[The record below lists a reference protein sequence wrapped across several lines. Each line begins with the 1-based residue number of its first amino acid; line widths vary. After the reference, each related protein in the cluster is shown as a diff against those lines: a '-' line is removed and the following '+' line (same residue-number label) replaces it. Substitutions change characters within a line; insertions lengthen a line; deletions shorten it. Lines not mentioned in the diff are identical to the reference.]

1 MKVRHLLILSGSLF
15 FAANAFAEDG
25 AALFKKNNCVACH
38 QMSSKLVG
46 PSLKAIAAKYAGDA
60 TAQAKMEAK
69 VRKGGKG
76 TWGSMEMM
84 PVAASVSDAD
94 ISAMVAY
101 VLATK

>member
-1 MKVRHLLILSGSLF
+1 MKIRHLFILSGSLL
-15 FAANAFAEDG
+15 FATNALAGDG
-25 AALFKKNNCVACH
+25 AALFKQNSCVACH
-38 QMSSKLVG
+38 QVASKAVG

-60 TAQAKMEAK
+60 GAQAKLEAK

-76 TWGSMEMM
+76 NWGSMEMQ

>member
-1 MKVRHLLILSGSLF
+1 MKIRHLLILSGSLF
-15 FAANAFAEDG
+15 FAANACAEDG

-38 QMSSKLVG
+38 QVASKTVG
-46 PSLKAIAAKYAGDA
+46 PALKAIAAKYAGDA
-60 TAQAKMEAK
+60 TAQAKLEAK

-76 TWGSMEMM
+76 NWGSMEMM
-84 PVAASVSDAD
+84 ATPASVSDAD